1 MTEIEMDET
10 DITREK
16 AKEFVSTG
24 NTIKAEEILE
34 QLWTN
39 SSKNDVY
46 LFVESV
52 ITTKVLLIIHTL
64 KIYYVGVFMKFI
76 LKIL

>member
-1 MTEIEMDET
+1 MTEIEMDEI

-16 AKEFVSTG
+16 AKEFVSNG

-46 LFVESV
+46 LLYEPGLCPP
-52 ITTKVLLIIHTL
+52 TARL
-64 KIYYVGVFMKFI
+64 
-76 LKIL
+76 